1 MKNTLDDKYY
11 GVKIGYD
18 CLDDEYFKITEY
30 KFDSMD
36 CAQKFK
42 DYVMNNC
49 CMMVFPIG
57 DIISYPPEKD
67 TFVMIP
73 DNYVSRPIFS
83 TVIDAI
89 MDLENMKDYKQDYE
103 YIHEVFEMDLS
114 EMDHIKTENK
124 VDRLEKEVKTLEAS
138 NGLLK
143 IICVM
148 QITFIG
154 VLLVKVFS

>member
-30 KFDSMD
+30 KFDCMD
-36 CAQKFK
+36 LAQKFK
-42 DYVMNNC
+42 DYIVTNGY
-49 CMMVFPIG
+49 MVFPIG
-57 DIISYPPEKD
+57 DVISYPPEKE

-73 DNYVSRPIFS
+73 DNYVCRPIFS

-89 MDLENMKDYKQDYE
+89 LDLENMKDYKKEYE

-114 EMDHIKTENK
+114 EMDHIQTENK
-124 VDRLEKEVKTLEAS
+124 VERLEKEIKALETS

-148 QITFIG
+148 QVTFIG